1 MTINDDPHT
10 WSTAF
15 AESLLR
21 DAGWKVTRGHETIR
35 KVGKPRRVREFI
47 AVKHPFNREAYEY
60 DITSEDRI
68 YSDDIRALLDNPP
81 MLGGMRV
88 KQNASDDFTL
98 H

>member
-1 MTINDDPHT
+1 MTINENPHT

-21 DAGWKVTRGHETIR
+21 EAGWKVTRGHEKIR
-35 KVGKPRRVREFI
+35 KVGKPSRLREFLT
-47 AVKHPFNREAYEY
+47 VKHPFNRETYEY
-60 DITSEDRI
+60 DITPTDRI

-88 KQNASDDFTL
+88 KQDASDGFTL